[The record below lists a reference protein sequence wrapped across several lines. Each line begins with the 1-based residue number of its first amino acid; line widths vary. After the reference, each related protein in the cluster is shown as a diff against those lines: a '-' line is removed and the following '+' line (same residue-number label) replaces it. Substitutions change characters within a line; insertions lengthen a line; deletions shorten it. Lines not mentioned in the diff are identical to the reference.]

1 MGFVKE
7 NIKFKVVLELG
18 TGISSSFGTQKYG
31 NSISLTDFYTAATDN
46 DSIFTNPIYF
56 GTPAAIDNA
65 YQKINSILTFADS
78 ANVLVAAENY
88 SSITSL
94 INESQTF
101 ITDAEAVGVTA
112 SSLTPTSTSDVYP
125 TTVLNFY
132 RSEKI
137 YNLFNNL
144 AKTILGL
151 DINHYKDREYAAG
164 DLLATDVVN
173 ALDDFLAARTLLD
186 NSVTSIV
193 PDFESFPSNTVSGN
207 VALKFDHK
215 WKNIT
220 YELLLTQGS
229 YNGTNWFGNTSIRG
243 GGIKLAIGGKF
254 DFFLNSFDSSLIS
267 NYKDKYFINSSTMI
281 IDIKTENLVS
291 NLDFGIDYIL
301 GSKSALSLAVGN
313 GEIVKKYNS
322 TSTSIQYQKKNT
334 HSVTEIGYKTKL
346 RNIDFKVGIASV
358 VEQGKSSVN
367 YSLSSLNGNHNLVNG
382 DKLNTTIYKVR
393 FEQQF

>member
-1 MGFVKE
+1 M
-7 NIKFKVVLELG
+7 
-18 TGISSSFGTQKYG
+18 
-31 NSISLTDFYTAATDN
+31 
-46 DSIFTNPIYF
+46 
-56 GTPAAIDNA
+56 
-65 YQKINSILTFADS
+65 
-78 ANVLVAAENY
+78 
-88 SSITSL
+88 
-94 INESQTF
+94 
-101 ITDAEAVGVTA
+101 
-112 SSLTPTSTSDVYP
+112 
-125 TTVLNFY
+125 
-132 RSEKI
+132 
-137 YNLFNNL
+137 
-144 AKTILGL
+144 
-151 DINHYKDREYAAG
+151 
-164 DLLATDVVN
+164 
-173 ALDDFLAARTLLD
+173 
-186 NSVTSIV
+186 
-193 PDFESFPSNTVSGN
+193 
-207 VALKFDHK
+207 
-215 WKNIT
+215 
-220 YELLLTQGS
+220 LTQGS